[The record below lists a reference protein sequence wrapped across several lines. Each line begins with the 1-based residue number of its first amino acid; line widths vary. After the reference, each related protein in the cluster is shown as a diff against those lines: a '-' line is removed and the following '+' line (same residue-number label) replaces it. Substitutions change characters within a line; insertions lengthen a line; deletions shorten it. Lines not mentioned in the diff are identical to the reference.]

1 MTVNYLSPL
10 PLLGLYPWYATDT
23 TIHSNMQTFPKNWP
37 AVDVLFIGVSLSE
50 PHGDRKA
57 FNAMQLTAATV
68 CY

>member
-1 MTVNYLSPL
+1 
-10 PLLGLYPWYATDT
+10 
-23 TIHSNMQTFPKNWP
+23 MQTFPKNWP